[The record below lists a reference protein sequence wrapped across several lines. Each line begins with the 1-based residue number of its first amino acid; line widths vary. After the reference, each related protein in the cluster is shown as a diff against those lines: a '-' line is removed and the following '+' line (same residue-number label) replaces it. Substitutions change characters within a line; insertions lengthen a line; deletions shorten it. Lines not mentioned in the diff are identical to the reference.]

1 MCSHRRAQAGRPQTP
16 LHLRAHSE
24 NKLCA
29 HCTKINKMK
38 IIIIKKI
45 PSKVKKK
52 CTSKS
57 LERKKVDVITIQ
69 KTAKW

>member
-1 MCSHRRAQAGRPQTP
+1 M
-16 LHLRAHSE
+16 
-24 NKLCA
+24 
-29 HCTKINKMK
+29 KI